1 MRQAFEFSFREEDAS
16 LIFKRCFVIDKF
28 KMKSFYPFFLGN
40 LFLLVIVFS
49 VFLSKAMKP
58 CGFTVVLPRAISS
71 EPISATGCVVSIL
84 KDNSLYIGNREVT
97 LDELKYSMGREK
109 KAVLNVLIK
118 ADQHADIGTLVKVW
132 DLLRKMGAG
141 RVSIATNG

>member
-1 MRQAFEFSFREEDAS
+1 M
-16 LIFKRCFVIDKF
+16 IFKRSSVTDKF

-40 LFLLVIVFS
+40 LFLSAVIFS
-49 VFLSKAMKP
+49 IFLSKVMKP
-58 CGFTVVLPRAISS
+58 CGFTVVLPQAISS
-71 EPISATGCVVSIL
+71 EPISAAGCVVSIL
-84 KDNSLYIGNREVT
+84 KDNSLYIGNQEVT
-97 LDELKYSMGREK
+97 LDELKYSIAGEK

-118 ADQHADIGTLVKVW
+118 ADQRADIGTLVKVW